1 MVYVMSSVPQQPA
14 TEETPTAQG
23 LPRSKPFG
31 LAFTLIELLVV
42 IAIVAVIGA
51 LVMPPL
57 GRAKELARGTGC
69 QNNMR
74 QLIFGWNMYADDNDG
89 QLPCNADGQDGQGVF
104 TNWVAGTMSRP
115 TDATNGALLVDR
127 SQSSL
132 ARYISNPKVYKCL
145 GDRSRSVRSVAL
157 NCRLNPTRIQDKPA
171 FTQGGNAKYE
181 TFKRLQQIQTPSQ
194 IFVILDERS
203 DSINDGFFGVDLS
216 NTGTRDGSGPSRPY
230 WIIDYPAS
238 YHRGAA
244 NISFADG
251 HVESHRWM
259 ERSTLVPLGLARPG
273 SFTSPTDR
281 DVQWLQS
288 HCSYLK

>member
-1 MVYVMSSVPQQPA
+1 MGRLKFTVNDMS
-14 TEETPTAQG
+14 EEEAR
-23 LPRSKPFG
+23 LRLS
-31 LAFTLIELLVV
+31 AFTLIELLVV
-42 IAIVAVIGA
+42 FAVIALLVG
-51 LVMPPL
+51 LVMPAL
-57 GRAKELARGTGC
+57 GRAKQTAQGAGC
-69 QNNMR
+69 KNNIR
-74 QLIFGWNMYADDNDG
+74 QLILGWTMYAEDDNS

-145 GDRSRSVRSVAL
+145 GDRSRRVRSVAM
-157 NCRLNPTRIQDKPA
+157 NCRLNPTRIQGRAA

-181 TFKRLQQIQTPSQ
+181 TFTRLYQIQKPSQ
-194 IFVILDERS
+194 IFVVLDERS

-238 YHRGAA
+238 YHHGAA

-251 HVESHRWM
+251 HVESHRWV
-259 ERSTLVPLGLARPG
+259 ERATLVPLGLARPG
-273 SFTSPTDR
+273 SFTSPADR